1 MLYEIIKVTRID
13 SVHEEKVNYYNL
25 NASDEDIRTTI
36 IPELNKLT
44 EVINM
49 NYKLIQSIKRVR
61 FVIRPISNIDV
72 INAILTIDADI
83 NVNIHNYNVNAS
95 ISNRRSIAHNKN
107 INNIV
112 KYPIIKLIDRR
123 DFNNPFVNYNIV
135 YGDAET
141 GEYVAL
147 GREQEIF

>member
-13 SVHEEKVNYYNL
+13 SVHEENITYCKL

-49 NYKLIQSIKRVR
+49 NYKLIQSTKRVR

-72 INAILTIDADI
+72 INAILAIDADI

-95 ISNRRSIAHNKN
+95 ISNRRSTVHNKN

-112 KYPIIKLIDRR
+112 KFPIIKLIDRR
-123 DFNNPFVNYNIV
+123 DFDNPFVNYNVV
-135 YGDAET
+135 YADAET

-147 GREQEIF
+147 GKE

>member
-1 MLYEIIKVTRID
+1 MIYEIIKVTAID
-13 SVHEEKVNYYNL
+13 SIHEEKSIYCKV
-25 NASDEDIRTTI
+25 NASDEDIRLTI
-36 IPELNKLT
+36 IPELNKLA

-49 NYKLIQSIKRVR
+49 NYKLIQSTKRVR

-72 INAILTIDADI
+72 INAILAIDADI
-83 NVNIHNYNVNAS
+83 NVNIHTYNVNAN
-95 ISNRRSIAHNKN
+95 ISNRRSTVHNKN

-123 DFNNPFVNYNIV
+123 DFDNPFVNYNVV
-135 YGDAET
+135 YADAET

-147 GREQEIF
+147 GKE

>member
-13 SVHEEKVNYYNL
+13 SVHEENITYCKL
-25 NASDEDIRTTI
+25 NASDEDIRTII

-49 NYKLIQSIKRVR
+49 NYKLIQSTKRVR

-72 INAILTIDADI
+72 INAILTIDDDI

-95 ISNRRSIAHNKN
+95 ISNRRSTVHNKN

-112 KYPIIKLIDRR
+112 KYPIIKLINIR
-123 DFNNPFVNYNIV
+123 DFNNPFVNYNVV
-135 YGDAET
+135 YADAET

-147 GREQEIF
+147 GKE

>member
-13 SVHEEKVNYYNL
+13 SVHEENITYCKL

-49 NYKLIQSIKRVR
+49 NYKLIQSTKRVR

-72 INAILTIDADI
+72 INAILAIDADI
-83 NVNIHNYNVNAS
+83 NVNIHTYNVNAN
-95 ISNRRSIAHNKN
+95 ISNRRSTVHNKN

-123 DFNNPFVNYNIV
+123 DFNNPFVNYNVV
-135 YGDAET
+135 YADAET

-147 GREQEIF
+147 GKE

>member
-13 SVHEEKVNYYNL
+13 SVHEENITYCKL

-49 NYKLIQSIKRVR
+49 NYKLIQSTKRVR

-95 ISNRRSIAHNKN
+95 ISNRRSTVHNKN

-123 DFNNPFVNYNIV
+123 DFDNPFVNYNVV
-135 YGDAET
+135 YADAET
-141 GEYVAL
+141 DEYVAL
-147 GREQEIF
+147 GKE